1 MITVIAYLTGWRP
14 GPLLAHPVAA
24 LVAADEA
31 AEEEE
36 QDEEDDGEQHAG
48 DDPDLLREGV
58 VHRQHHL
65 LHVELQTAIHSGFII
80 VINVG
85 PYFR

>member
-1 MITVIAYLTGWRP
+1 MYLTGVGPR
-14 GPLLAHPVAA
+14 PLLAPSP

-36 QDEEDDGEQHAG
+36 QNEEDDGEQHAG
-48 DDPDLLREGV
+48 DDADLLREGV

-65 LHVELQTAIHSGFII
+65 LHVQLQAARNSGFIT
-80 VINVG
+80 VHVG
-85 PYFR
+85 PTW